1 MADTDFGALNAT
13 RKIVFDRMIW
23 QDGRDNS
30 FWHANGFMGRGT
42 GDMSK
47 PIHYVNSL
55 TATDKGD
62 KCVMQLVQDLVSDG
76 VVGENELY
84 GNEES
89 LVNDEIEIVI
99 DQIRNGVRSKGR
111 MSRQVSVINFRKMS
125 RTKLG
130 YWIADK
136 LDELGFLTACGIP
149 YTKRLDGTERS
160 VGSQL
165 QQLAFAAAVAAPTSR
180 RVMYAGTATSTGSL
194 TAADTI
200 NWNTIVQ
207 GCAFAKRAHMKPVRV
222 NGKSTYIAVLST
234 EELRDLKQDPTYQS
248 NVRNAAPRGDKNPL
262 FSKAIAM
269 IDDIVIHETNRV
281 PTTLGLAEG
290 SKWGSGGSVDGA
302 SGLLL
307 GAQALGYAEI
317 KGEASG
323 YDELDNTDYG
333 AKQGNAISR
342 MIGYL
347 KPSFDSIWDG
357 GTEQDFGCIVLRAA
371 ASTSG

>member
-1 MADTDFGALNAT
+1 MAETDFGALDAT

-42 GDMSK
+42 GDMTK

-62 KCVMQLVQDLVSDG
+62 KCIMQLVQDLVGDG
-76 VVGENELY
+76 VVGDNELY

-111 MSRQVSVINFRKMS
+111 MSRQASVVNFRKMS
-125 RTKLG
+125 RRKLG
-130 YWIADK
+130 MWITDK

-149 YTKRLDGTERS
+149 YTKRLDGSERS
-160 VGSQL
+160 QGSQL
-165 QQLAFAAAVAAPTSR
+165 PQLAFATAVSAPTSR
-180 RVMYAGTATSTGSL
+180 RIMYAGAATSTSSL

-200 NWNTIVQ
+200 TWNTIVEA
-207 GCAFAKRAHMKPVRV
+207 CAFAKRAHMKPVRTK
-222 NGKSTYIAVLST
+222 GKSTYIVVLST
-234 EELRDLKQDPTYQS
+234 EGLRDLKKDPTYQS
-248 NVRNAAPRGDKNPL
+248 NVRNAAPRGDSNPL
-262 FSKAIAM
+262 FSKAVAM

-281 PTTLGLAEG
+281 PTTLGLASG
-290 SKWGSGGSVDGA
+290 SKWGSGGAVDGA
-302 SGLLL
+302 NGLLL

-333 AKQGNAISR
+333 ARQGNAISR

-347 KPSFDSIWDG
+347 KPSFDSIWDD
-357 GTEQDFGCIVLRAA
+357 GTEQDFGTILLRSAA
-371 ASTSG
+371 ASSG

>member
-1 MADTDFGALNAT
+1 MAETDFGALDST

-23 QDGRDNS
+23 QDGRDMS

-42 GDMSK
+42 EDMSK
-47 PIHYVNSL
+47 PVHLVNSL
-55 TATDKGD
+55 TATDKGE
-62 KCVMQLVQDLVSDG
+62 KCIMQLVQDLTSDG
-76 VVGENELY
+76 VVGDNELY

-111 MSRQVSVINFRKMS
+111 MSRQVSVVNFRKMA
-125 RTKLG
+125 RKKLG

-136 LDELGFLTACGIP
+136 LDELGFLTGTGLSYAL
-149 YTKRLDGTERS
+149 RLDGSARTA
-160 VGSQL
+160 GSQL
-165 QQLAFAAAVAAPTSR
+165 PQLNFAAAVSAPTGR
-180 RVMYAGTATSTGSL
+180 RVMHAGAATSTASI

-200 NWNTIVQ
+200 TWNTIVEA
-207 GCAFAKRAHMKPVRV
+207 CAFAKRAHMKPVRV
-222 NGKSTYIAVLST
+222 SGKSTYIIVLST
-234 EELRDLKQDPTYQS
+234 EQLRDLKQDPTYQS
-248 NVRNAAPRGDKNPL
+248 NVRSAGPRGDKNPL
-262 FSKAIAM
+262 FSKAVAM

-281 PTTLGLAEG
+281 PTTLGLASG
-290 SKWGSGGSVDGA
+290 SKWGAGNDVDGA
-302 SGLLL
+302 HGLLL

-333 AKQGNAISR
+333 ARQGNAISR

-347 KPSFDSIWDG
+347 KPKFDSIWDDN
-357 GTEQDFGCIVLRAA
+357 TEQDFGVIVLRSAAA
-371 ASTSG
+371 ASG